1 MISYYITLVIG
12 TIFGYFL
19 ACLMMMAKGNAKGD
33 KLIKKS
39 MDPNSPQFWTD
50 QEDDGE
56 Y

>member
-12 TIFGYFL
+12 FIFGYFL
-19 ACLMMMAKGNAKGD
+19 ACLMMISKRNTEANLDYRIG
-33 KLIKKS
+33 
-39 MDPNSPQFWTD
+39 

>member
-12 TIFGYFL
+12 FIFGYFL
-19 ACLMMMAKGNAKGD
+19 ACLMMMAKQNTEVDEYIIG
-33 KLIKKS
+33 
-39 MDPNSPQFWTD
+39 